1 MIKLF
6 QKTET
11 EKYIIIKILFIKIT
25 FKKKSPKSDIDA
37 IVWWIP
43 FRSLRNA
50 IRNIYYE
57 YFNRINEIAD
67 NNSNILYLKR
77 YIEYLEMSKIVN
89 KEAFT
94 KYKNKYLSKSIVLIG
109 NGPSAVKY
117 GKNIKNAIHI
127 GVNRAFLLKNIK
139 LDYLFIQD
147 NYNAGSIFEDVK
159 KHTDKSCVKFYGI
172 VDGNHY
178 NVSMTIP
185 DSYISEVN
193 AVKYIVNPIDFLSDM
208 QYEISI
214 FPLGDFGTVTF
225 SALQFIFYTNPK
237 KIYLV
242 GLDTQNNGHFY
253 NNESSLD
260 INRII
265 YGWNRVKYLRDN
277 FYPNT
282 EIISINP
289 VGLKGMFTDI
299 YTEDGNYYT
308 DEDGN
313 KINI

>member
-6 QKTET
+6 EKINTD
-11 EKYIIIKILFIKIT
+11 KYIIIKILFIKIT
-25 FKKKSPKSDIDA
+25 FKKKPPKPDIDA

-43 FRSLRNA
+43 FKSLRNA

-57 YFNRINEIAD
+57 YKNSFNRIGYNELNTI
-67 NNSNILYLKR
+67 YLKR
-77 YIEYLEMSKIVN
+77 YIEYLEISKVVN
-89 KEAFT
+89 KEAFY
-94 KYKNKYLSKSIVLIG
+94 KYKNKYLNKEIVLIG
-109 NGPSAVKY
+109 NGPSAIKY
-117 GKNIKNAIHI
+117 LKNIKDAIHV
-127 GVNRAFLLKNIK
+127 GVNRAFLLKDIN
-139 LDYLFIQD
+139 LDYLFVQD
-147 NYNAGSIFEDVK
+147 NYKVGSLFNDIK
-159 KHTDKSCVKFYGI
+159 NSTNKSCIKFYGI

-185 DSYISEVN
+185 DSYINEID

-214 FPLGDFGTVTF
+214 FPLGDFGTVVF
-225 SALQFIFYTNPK
+225 SALQFIFWTNPK

-242 GLDTQNNGHFY
+242 GLDTKNNGHFY

-260 INRII
+260 VNRIM
-265 YGWNRVKYLRDN
+265 YGWERVKYFREN
-277 FYPNT
+277 FYPKT

-289 VGLKGMFTDI
+289 VGLKGMFKDI
-299 YTEDGNYYT
+299 YTEDGSYYE
-308 DEDGN
+308 DENGN